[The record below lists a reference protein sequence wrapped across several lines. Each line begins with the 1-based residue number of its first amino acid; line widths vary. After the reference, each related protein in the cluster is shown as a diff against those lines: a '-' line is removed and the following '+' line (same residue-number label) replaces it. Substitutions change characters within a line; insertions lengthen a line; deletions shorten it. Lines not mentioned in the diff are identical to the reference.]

1 MRNLIRGGRNV
12 CRKKTCQPTAV
23 WAHTV
28 GRSGLAVCAGS
39 CLFAC
44 ISGGGGKALCGFGAG
59 RLRFAVH
66 AAGCIVGTVL
76 WNLIFSWLPLCD
88 KSCCDFFPCD
98 AAWRFAPRNYHFFHW
113 RAFITGACVLS
124 MYEIGKLLV
133 TQIPSQSLLCE
144 DICTVT
150 VNSLHWVSGKAASH
164 CPKQL
169 AIKDGHRNVS
179 TSHRGAYFLSG
190 LLWVLFLTTFKLGES
205 CWEIR
210 PFASSAVWKETVL
223 FLLCICC
230 NVLHFLSKQ
239 GGWVLYILI
248 CERIIFGSSL
258 QHIHEFMWHHFQRH
272 IFFPPLNSEWI
283 SFSILIWKQGV
294 KRHVWAKPHNGSDVY
309 LAMHLHFRSRIDP
322 LAAVAVTDQE
332 LPNFL

>member
-1 MRNLIRGGRNV
+1 MSTYSGSEWTCRLCGLVSFCLYLGRGGKGV
-12 CRKKTCQPTAV
+12 MWVWCRKAPFC
-23 WAHTV
+23 
-28 GRSGLAVCAGS
+28 S
-39 CLFAC
+39 AC
-44 ISGGGGKALCGFGAG
+44 CWLYCGNGALKSDF
-59 RLRFAVH
+59 LL
-66 AAGCIVGTVL
+66 ITSLWQIVL
-76 WNLIFSWLPLCD
+76 WFFSPAMLLEGL
-88 KSCCDFFPCD
+88 
-98 AAWRFAPRNYHFFHW
+98 HW
-113 RAFITGACVLS
+113 EITISFIEERFITGACVLS

-258 QHIHEFMWHHFQRH
+258 QHIHEVMWHHFQRH